1 MILCLDVGNTTIH
14 AGVYANSATANGPML
29 KNPKLMAQFRRTSEF
44 RASSDE
50 IGLFLLSALRENG
63 VDPSSIN
70 RIAICS
76 VVPDAVYS
84 IRGACQKYFKQ
95 VPFLLQAGVKT
106 GLKIRYRNPLEVGAD
121 RIANSIAAVE
131 MFPNRDII
139 IIDFGTATTFCA
151 ITREKDYLG
160 GVIIAGIRISMEAL
174 ETRTAKLPSV
184 EILPPQTALGRST
197 VESIQSGLYFGQMGQ
212 VKEIRDRIIGECF
225 SAAGSGERPITIATG
240 GFAGLF
246 EKETLFDQIIP
257 DLVLRGLY
265 LATEMNRG
273 LEGSKTEEVV

>member
-14 AGVYANSATANGPML
+14 AGVYSLPNHGSTAS
-29 KNPKLMAQFRRTSEF
+29 KLLAQFRRTSEF

-50 IGLFLLSALRENG
+50 IGLFMLSALRENG
-63 VDPSSIN
+63 VAPEKIA

-95 VPFLLQAGVKT
+95 APFILQAGVKT

-131 MFPNRDII
+131 MFPGRNII
-139 IIDFGTATTFCA
+139 VVDFGTATTFCA
-151 ITREKDYLG
+151 IGRDKDYLG

-174 ETRTAKLPSV
+174 ETKTAKLPSV
-184 EILPPQTALGRST
+184 EILPVRNALGRST
-197 VESIQSGLYFGQMGQ
+197 VESIQSGLYFGQVGT
-212 VKEIRDRIIGECF
+212 VKEIKNRIVNECF
-225 SAAGSGERPITIATG
+225 PENGSKDDKPVTIATG

-246 EKETLFDQIIP
+246 EGEGLFDHVIP

-265 LATEMNRG
+265 LATEMNKNETYEAKI
-273 LEGSKTEEVV
+273 L

>member
-14 AGVYANSATANGPML
+14 AGVYSTSTPGGSFSPPGGPG
-29 KNPKLMAQFRRTSEF
+29 PKLLAQFRRTSEF

-50 IGLFLLSALRENG
+50 IGLFMLSALRENG
-63 VDPSSIN
+63 VAPEKIS

-84 IRGACQKYFKQ
+84 IRGACQKYFQQ

-106 GLKIRYRNPLEVGAD
+106 GLKIRYRNPLEVGSD

-131 MFPNRDII
+131 RFPNRDLII
-139 IIDFGTATTFCA
+139 VDFGTATTFCA
-151 ITREKDYLG
+151 IGRDKEYLG

-174 ETRTAKLPSV
+174 ETKTAKLPSV
-184 EILPPQTALGRST
+184 EILPVKNALGRST
-197 VESIQSGLYFGQMGQ
+197 VESIQSGLYFGQVGT
-212 VKEIRDRIIGECF
+212 VKEIRDRITAECF
-225 SAAGSGERPITIATG
+225 SPHGAQSEKPVTIATG

-246 EKETLFDQIIP
+246 ETEELFDHVIP

-265 LATEMNRG
+265 LATEMNKD
-273 LEGSKTEEVV
+273 EI

>member
-14 AGVYANSATANGPML
+14 AGVYAMPGNGT
-29 KNPKLMAQFRRTSEF
+29 PKLLAQFRRTSEF

-50 IGLFLLSALRENG
+50 IGLFMLSALRENG
-63 VDPSSIN
+63 VAPDLIT

-95 VPFLLQAGVKT
+95 TPFILQAGVKT

-131 MFPNRDII
+131 MFPNRDLII
-139 IIDFGTATTFCA
+139 VDFGTATTFCA
-151 ITREKDYLG
+151 IGKEKDYLG

-174 ETRTAKLPSV
+174 ETKTAKLPSV
-184 EILPPQTALGRST
+184 EILPVRSALGRST
-197 VESIQSGLYFGQMGQ
+197 VESIQSGLYFGQMGT
-212 VKEIRDRIIGECF
+212 VKEIRNRITAECF
-225 SAAGSGERPITIATG
+225 PTSASSEKPVTIATG

-246 EKETLFDQIIP
+246 EGEGLFDHVIP

-265 LATEMNRG
+265 LATEMNKNEIG
-273 LEGSKTEEVV
+273 ETKNL

>member
-14 AGVYANSATANGPML
+14 AGVYSISGGAGPS
-29 KNPKLMAQFRRTSEF
+29 NKLLAQFRRTSEF

-50 IGLFLLSALRENG
+50 IGLFMLSALRENG
-63 VDPSSIN
+63 VAPEKIT

-84 IRGACQKYFKQ
+84 IRGACQKYFKR
-95 VPFLLQAGVKT
+95 VPFILQAGVKT

-131 MFPNRDII
+131 KFPNRDMI

-151 ITREKDYLG
+151 IGRDKEYLG

-174 ETRTAKLPSV
+174 ETKTAKLPSV
-184 EILPPQTALGRST
+184 EIVPVKNALGRST
-197 VESIQSGLYFGQMGQ
+197 VESIQSGLYFGQVGT
-212 VKEIRDRIIGECF
+212 VKEIRDRITNECF
-225 SAAGSGERPITIATG
+225 PQQGSKSEKPITIATG

-246 EKETLFDQIIP
+246 EGEGLFDHVIP
-257 DLVLRGLY
+257 DLALRGLY
-265 LATEMNRG
+265 IATEMN
-273 LEGSKTEEVV
+273 KDEV

>member
-14 AGVYANSATANGPML
+14 AGVYAMPHSGPTS
-29 KNPKLMAQFRRTSEF
+29 PKLLAQFRRTSEF

-63 VDPSSIN
+63 VAPDRIT

-95 VPFLLQAGVKT
+95 APFILQAGVKT

-121 RIANSIAAVE
+121 RIANSIAAIE
-131 MFPNRDII
+131 MFPNRDLII
-139 IIDFGTATTFCA
+139 VDFGTATTFCA
-151 ITREKDYLG
+151 IGRDKDYLG

-174 ETRTAKLPSV
+174 ETKTAKLPSV
-184 EILPPQTALGRST
+184 EILPVKAALGRST
-197 VESIQSGLYFGQMGQ
+197 VESIQSGLYFGQMGT
-212 VKEIRDRIIGECF
+212 VKEIRNRITAECF
-225 SAAGSGERPITIATG
+225 PSTVASEKPVTIATG

-246 EKETLFDQIIP
+246 EGEGLFDHVIP
-257 DLVLRGLY
+257 DLVLKGLY
-265 LATEMNRG
+265 LATEMNKSENEAKN
-273 LEGSKTEEVV
+273 L